1 MSNSIGDLRNSGLQ
15 DNNFPWQLRML
26 RGLQCICDN
35 TSDLRYLQLLQPEQR
50 RAAIIRSV
58 NDTGTNGAPVF
69 SISFA
74 SVGTAVAIVNGASLN
89 PGEVIN
95 LDAGVLNNFFPAN
108 FFSWDTTV
116 NPGAELLIT
125 FITT

>member
-35 TSDLRYLQLLQPEQR
+35 TADIKYLDRLLPQAR
-50 RAAIIRSV
+50 RADILREV
-58 NDTGTNGAPVF
+58 GVVGTNAVDIF

-74 SVGTAVAIVNGASLN
+74 SVGTAPAFVNGAALN

-95 LDAGVLNNFFPAN
+95 FDAGVLNNFFPAN
-108 FFSWDTTV
+108 LFSWDTT

-125 FITT
+125 YIRP

>member
-35 TSDLRYLQLLQPEQR
+35 TRDISYLQLLLPQQR
-50 RAAIIRSV
+50 RAIIIRSI
-58 NDTGTNGAPVF
+58 NDSGTNANDAF

-74 SVGTAVAIVNGASLN
+74 SVGTAAAIVNGASLN
-89 PGEVIN
+89 PGETIN
-95 LDAGVLNNFFPAN
+95 FDAGTLNNFFVAT
-108 FFSWDTTV
+108 FFNWDTTV
-116 NPGAELLIT
+116 NPGSELLIT
-125 FITT
+125 LITA